1 MKRVTTIVAS
11 IALLFVAASQA
22 DAQKATEV
30 VTGVVTTAAP
40 FSYVDKGV
48 YTGVSNDILA
58 EISKTE
64 NIKLEYMPMKFDA
77 LIPAVQAGQID
88 MAVSGIF
95 VTEARSKI
103 LDFSSPYFTQGSILV
118 APIGSPLKSSDD
130 LQGKIVAVQ
139 QGAAAL
145 AKAKVYEEKWDCK
158 IRVLQDPSSMQMA
171 MKAGDIDAM
180 LFDSAIMMH
189 QIQVEGDKP
198 TIKTI
203 SDVIDPTDIAFAF
216 PKGSPV
222 KAKID
227 SGIAKMKA
235 NGELDVILQK
245 YHLK

>member
-103 LDFSSPYFTQGSILV
+103 LDFSSPVSYTHLT
-118 APIGSPLKSSDD
+118 L
-130 LQGKIVAVQ
+130 
-139 QGAAAL
+139 
-145 AKAKVYEEKWDCK
+145 
-158 IRVLQDPSSMQMA
+158 
-171 MKAGDIDAM
+171 
-180 LFDSAIMMH
+180 
-189 QIQVEGDKP
+189 P
-198 TIKTI
+198 TNRE
-203 SDVIDPTDIAFAF
+203 V
-216 PKGSPV
+216 
-222 KAKID
+222 
-227 SGIAKMKA
+227 
-235 NGELDVILQK
+235 
-245 YHLK
+245 